1 MNRYASRKFIVA
13 VLGLVGS
20 HWMLF
25 EKLIE
30 ASDYK
35 AIVLGCIGLYAVG
48 NVASK
53 AVTKPV
59 TPP

>member
-35 AIVLGCIGLYAVG
+35 AIVLGCIGLYQVG
-48 NVASK
+48 NVIGK

-59 TPP
+59 NPL